1 MSKTFKAYINENKI
15 GFCIQ
20 SYENNIALGIP
31 VCFPTKVCAAPNFRE
46 TLYKN
51 IEYTKEYVL
60 TNEEKQQINEQINNL
75 DLTLIS

>member
-1 MSKTFKAYINENKI
+1 MLKTFVAYIPENKV

-31 VCFPTKVCAAPNFRE
+31 VCFPSKACADPNFRE

-51 IEYTKEYVL
+51 IEHIKEYVL

-75 DLTLIS
+75 DLTLIF